1 MIITF
6 HHTCATCSEFKT
18 NLSIIG
24 YTQLLTL
31 LIKSIISF
39 GRKVF
44 LVNPWGLYGRENTRK
59 LDFLQ
64 CCTCGS
70 LFYFHIIIR
79 SLSMVLGTKLW
90 FMLFLSPSV
99 TNSPTIKELYFHS
112 NLERLF
118 QLETIL
124 MKQQNS
130 SIIFAVLQSV
140 SH

>member
-1 MIITF
+1 MIIIF
-6 HHTCATCSEFKT
+6 HHAHATCSKLIS
-18 NLSIIG
+18 NISIMG
-24 YTQLLTL
+24 YTLLLTI
-31 LIKSIISF
+31 LIKSITSF
-39 GRKVF
+39 GIELF
-44 LVNPWGLYGRENTRK
+44 LVNPRGLYGRPNTRK

-79 SLSMVLGTKLW
+79 SMVLGTKLW
-90 FMLFLSPSV
+90 FMLFISPSV